1 MDDQQTLLEY
11 LTNPPETNWYKHER
25 LPVYR
30 HKDYVDALE
39 RDYLSKG
46 LAFERAKFEFDDL
59 EDPVTVRKPL
69 EREFPDPKHVPV
81 TVTVMKNNKVKVTC
95 HTAWTNLWE
104 RYYDKGRSPPLRAI
118 VQAYKAIG
126 CDDDFLKKVIKSH
139 DAKVRDGKILAKH
152 IQKVF
157 KMQEKKKKVTKKA
170 VAAEEEAETSVT
182 DDEDDEDE
190 HERENHADDDD
201 EGFDMETADEDDDV
215 VDDAVL
221 SDVEL

>member
-1 MDDQQTLLEY
+1 MDDQTLLEY

-46 LAFERAKFEFDDL
+46 LEFDRAKFEFDDL
-59 EDPVTVRKPL
+59 EDPVTVRKPP

-81 TVTVMKNNKVKVTC
+81 TVVVMKNNKVKVAC

-104 RYYDKGRSPPLRAI
+104 RYYDKGRAPPLRAI

-157 KMQEKKKKVTKKA
+157 KMQEKKKKVVTKKA
-170 VAAEEEAETSVT
+170 AAAEEEAETPPT
-182 DDEDDEDE
+182 DDDDEDDERELDMDDE
-190 HERENHADDDD
+190 
-201 EGFDMETADEDDDV
+201 EGFDMETADDGEDDV
-215 VDDAVL
+215 EDDVL